1 MWKQQRLLALWAS
14 LICPCSGLIIKK
26 AAQGGLAVAQILF
39 SNSPDIYSASSS
51 YSGYSATIR
60 SFTDGPF
67 GMEKGII
74 LSTGSLTS
82 PLAPGDTC
90 PSSYTTDLYDAYTRS
105 YCGADSYNGANFL
118 LNVVLTKATTFLVDM
133 VIANCDLV

>member
-1 MWKQQRLLALWAS
+1 MWKEQRLLALWAS
-14 LICPCSGLIIKK
+14 LICPCSGLTIRET
-26 AAQGGLAVAQILF
+26 AQGGLALAQILF
-39 SNSPDIYSASSS
+39 NNSRDIYSASSG
-51 YSGYSATIR
+51 YSGDPAAIR

-90 PSSYTTDLYDAYTRS
+90 PSSYTTDVYDAYTRT
-105 YCGADSYNGANFL
+105 YCGADSYNGANYL

-133 VIANCDLV
+133 VIASCDLV